1 MNSEFILR
9 KDFEDL
15 KHNPLFEL
23 AFTVE
28 LFNPNNIYEWKII
41 SIGAKDTPYADGI
54 FIIKLK
60 FPQDYPNQP
69 PRILFLT
76 RIFHM
81 NVHQSTGDVCVNF
94 IRGDWRKDSSVREI
108 LTKLY
113 SVFYLI
119 NPDSPFNEEPFQT
132 YKENKE
138 LYYLKA
144 AYYTKKLAIFESFED
159 FKSYYG
165 KKNFSYSFG
174 QKSEVKNNN
183 LNNNEKIKLYVNING
198 EPRKYC
204 FEYYSNMRVI
214 ELIDAIQKS
223 ENINFRDELLIY
235 EGRKLDKFL
244 TFGENGLKNKCHI
257 TIINGVLY

>member
-1 MNSEFILR
+1 MNSREILR

-15 KHNPLFEL
+15 KDNPLCEL

-28 LFNPNNIYEWKII
+28 LFNPDNIYEWKII
-41 SIGAKDTPYADGI
+41 SIGPKDTPYADGI

-60 FPQDYPNQP
+60 FPQDYPNQRP
-69 PRILFLT
+69 SIFFLT

-81 NVHQSTGDVCVNF
+81 NVHLSDGYVCVNF
-94 IRGDWRKDSSVREI
+94 INDWRKNSTVREI

-119 NPDSPFNEEPFQT
+119 NPNSPYNEEPFQT

-144 AYYTKKLAIFESFED
+144 AYYTKKLAIFDSFED

-165 KKNFSYSFG
+165 KKNFSNSFG

-183 LNNNEKIKLYVNING
+183 LNNNENIKLYVNING
-198 EPRKYC
+198 EPTKYC
-204 FEYYSNMRVI
+204 FIFNSNMRVI
-214 ELIDAIQKS
+214 ELIDRIKEM
-223 ENINFRDELLIY
+223 ENINFYEELLIY

-244 TFGENGLKNKCHI
+244 TLSENGLKNEGHI
-257 TIINGVLY
+257 TIIYGVHY